1 MNLSRRA
8 FIKNVS
14 VAGGALSLGF
24 TLAGCSEA
32 EFPKINA
39 ADFQP
44 DAFLRITPEGKVI
57 AQIFKA
63 EMGQGVTTG
72 ILSVLAEE
80 AEVDPASMG
89 YEMAPP
95 HKAFADP
102 EMTMQVTGGSNSIRV
117 YYPILRQVGATAK
130 AMMITA
136 AAQQSGTPASELF
149 AENGR
154 VKSRD
159 GSVDLGYGELVAT
172 ANTLTVPENAPLKS
186 PADFKVI
193 GHQDDRLDLQGKVD
207 GSAMFGM
214 DAPVEDAL
222 VAVVLRCPHAEG
234 SCGGWDAS
242 KALQMPGVADIF
254 QIDGGIAVV
263 ARNYWRAR
271 KAAEAVET
279 NWQASASPLQS
290 SEDIERAFAAA
301 LDSEDYEVMRE
312 DGEPPA
318 TTSGTPITVE
328 YNAPFVAHATME
340 PQNATARPTPDG
352 GLEVWVGT
360 QGPDI
365 AQAYAAKGAGLDKE
379 KVIIHNTFLGGGFGR
394 RAAADNVYEVAQIAT
409 KLGKPV
415 KLVWSREDDMRHD
428 FYRPVMKARLT
439 ASVSADGE
447 VETYRH
453 HIVAPSVIQKI
464 MPHFLAA
471 SLPGWVPHQISDTL
485 IGFTADTDHSS
496 VEGVADTGYQFPHFE
511 VKYSNVQTPMTLGFW
526 RSVGHSQNAF
536 VIESFVDELAHAA
549 GRDPVEFRRA
559 HLPED
564 SRQRRALDKVV
575 AMANWG
581 NAPEGRFQGVAVHE
595 SFHSVVAEVAEIS
608 LKNGKPVLEK
618 IYCAVDCGRA
628 VNPDI
633 VKSQM
638 ESGIVFGLT
647 AALKSRITIA
657 DGAVQQG
664 NFDDYPMLRMNEVPE
679 IEVAII
685 ETDADPTGVGEP
697 GTPPAAPA
705 LANALFAATGVRQR
719 DLPLKMA

>member
-8 FIKNVS
+8 FIKNIS
-14 VAGGALSLGF
+14 VAGGAMSLGF
-24 TLAGCSEA
+24 TLSGCSVD

-39 ADFQP
+39 EDFQP

-80 AEVDPASMG
+80 LEFDPAAMA

-95 HKAFADP
+95 HAAFADP

-130 AMMITA
+130 EMLISA
-136 AAQQSGTPASELF
+136 AAQQSGAARSGLY
-149 AENGR
+149 AESGR

-159 GSVDLGYGELVAT
+159 GTVDLGYGELVAT
-172 ANTLTVPENAPLKS
+172 ANTLAVPEDVELKA

-193 GHQDDRLDLQGKVD
+193 GHQQNRLDIQGKVD
-207 GSAMFGM
+207 GSAVFGM
-214 DAPVEDAL
+214 DAPIEDAS

-234 SCGGWDAS
+234 SCGGWDATE
-242 KALQMPGVADIF
+242 ALKMAGVEDIF
-254 QIDGGIAVV
+254 QIEGGIAVV

-271 KAAEAVET
+271 KAAEAVQT
-279 NWQASASPLQS
+279 NWQTSEQPLQTS
-290 SEDIERAFAAA
+290 ADIDAAFTAA
-301 LDSEDYEVMRE
+301 LDGETFEVMRE
-312 DGEPPA
+312 DGEKPA
-318 TTSGTPITVE
+318 QLSANQLAVE

-340 PQNATARPTPDG
+340 PQNATARPTADG
-352 GLEVWVGT
+352 GIEVWVGN
-360 QGPDI
+360 QAPDV
-365 AQAYAAKGAGLDKE
+365 AQAYAAKGFGVDKS
-379 KVIIHNTFLGGGFGR
+379 KVVINNTFLGGGFGR
-394 RAAADNVYEVAQIAT
+394 RAASDNVYEVAQIAAQL
-409 KLGKPV
+409 KRPV

-439 ASVSADGE
+439 ASLNDAGE
-447 VETYRH
+447 VETYQH
-453 HIVAPSVIQKI
+453 HIVSPSVNQKI
-464 MPHFLAA
+464 IPHFLAA
-471 SLPGWVPHQISDTL
+471 ALPGWIPHMVKDAVA
-485 IGFTADTDHSS
+485 GFSADTDHSS
-496 VEGVADTGYQFPHFE
+496 VEGVADTGYRFPHFR
-511 VKYSNVQTPMTLGFW
+511 VQYSNVQTPMTLGFW

-536 VIESFVDELAHAA
+536 VIESFVDELAHAG

-559 HLPED
+559 HLPEN
-564 SRQRRALDKVV
+564 SRHRRVLDKV
-575 AMANWG
+575 ADMSNWG
-581 NAPEGRFQGVAVHE
+581 NAPEGRYLGVAVHE

-608 LKNGKPVLEK
+608 MHNGTPTLEK
-618 IYCAVDCGRA
+618 VYCAVDCGRA

-633 VKSQM
+633 VVAQM
-638 ESGIVFGLT
+638 ESGIIFGLT
-647 AALKSRITIA
+647 AALKSKITIA
-657 DGAVQQG
+657 EGKVEQG

-679 IEVAII
+679 IDVAII

-719 DLPLKMA
+719 DMPLKMA

>member
-14 VAGGALSLGF
+14 VTGGALSLGF
-24 TLAGCSEA
+24 TLAGCSSD

-44 DAFLRITPEGKVI
+44 DAYLRITPEGTVI

-80 AEVDPASMG
+80 LEVDPASMG

-95 HKAFADP
+95 HPVFGDP
-102 EMTMQVTGGSNSIRV
+102 EMTMQVTGGSNSIRL
-117 YYPILRQVGATAK
+117 YYPILRQVGATARE
-130 AMMITA
+130 MMISA
-136 AAQQSGTPASELF
+136 AARQSGLGTETLY

-159 GSVDLGYGELVAT
+159 GELDLGYGELVAT
-172 ANTLTVPENAPLKS
+172 ANTLTVPESVVLKS
-186 PADFKVI
+186 PQDFKVI
-193 GHQDDRLDLQGKVD
+193 GRQDNRLDLQGKVD

-214 DAPVEDAL
+214 DAPVTDAL

-234 SCGGWDAS
+234 HCGGWDAT
-242 KALQMPGVADIF
+242 AARQLPGVADIF
-254 QIDGGIAVV
+254 QIDSGIAVV

-271 KAAEAVET
+271 KAAEAVQT
-279 NWQASASPLQS
+279 NWQVGDQPLQS
-290 SEDIERAFAAA
+290 SADIDSAFAAA
-301 LDSEDYEVMRE
+301 LDGDVFEVMRE
-312 DGEPPA
+312 DGELPA
-318 TTSGTPITVE
+318 QTTGKRLTVE

-340 PQNATARPTPDG
+340 PQNATARPTADG
-352 GLEVWVGT
+352 GLEIWVGT

-365 AQAYAAKGAGLDKE
+365 AQAHAAKASGLDKE
-379 KVIIHNTFLGGGFGR
+379 KITIHNTFLGGGFGR
-394 RAAADNVYEVAQIAT
+394 RAAADNVYEVAQIAA

-428 FYRPVMKARLT
+428 FYRPVMKARLS
-439 ASVSADGE
+439 ASVSDAGE
-447 VETYRH
+447 VETYTH
-453 HIVAPSVIQKI
+453 HIVGPSVIQKI
-464 MPHFLAA
+464 MPHFINA
-471 SLPGWVPHQISDTL
+471 SLPAWVPHQLSDA
-485 IGFTADTDHSS
+485 IAGFTADTDHSS

-511 VKYSNVQTPMTLGFW
+511 VKYSNVQTPMMLGFW

-536 VIESFVDELAHAA
+536 VIESFVDEMAHAA

-559 HLPED
+559 HLPAD
-564 SRQRRALDKVV
+564 SRQRRALDQV
-575 AMANWG
+575 AKMADWG

-595 SFHSVVAEVAEIS
+595 SFFSVVAEVAEIS
-608 LKNGKPVLEK
+608 LRDGKPVLEK
-618 IYCAVDCGRA
+618 VYCAVDCGRA

-647 AALKSRITIA
+647 AALKSKITIS
-657 DGAVQQG
+657 DGAVQQS
-664 NFDDYPMLRMNEVPE
+664 NFDDYAMLRMNEVPE

-719 DLPLKMA
+719 DLPLKMV